1 MVTLPEAHDHIKLP
15 NGVTASLKGRELTLK
30 GPKGELKRTLKE
42 SRVEIAV
49 EKGGVTIRCDLPRRA
64 EKAEL
69 GSFSSHVRN
78 MIFGVQNGYEYKMKT
93 VFAHFPIKT
102 TVKGSVFMIENFL
115 GERSARKATILP
127 GVKVD
132 AKGDQISVTGIDLEK
147 VSQTAANI
155 ETATKVRRR
164 DIRVFQDGIYITQKA
179 A

>member
-1 MVTLPEAHDHIKLP
+1 MVTLPEARDLIKLP
-15 NGVTASLKGRELTLK
+15 DGVKATLKGRSLTLK
-30 GPKGELKRTLKE
+30 GPKGELTRKLKE
-42 SRVEIAV
+42 SRVEVKLESDGIV
-49 EKGGVTIRCDLPRRA
+49 IRCDLPRRA

-69 GSFSSHVRN
+69 GSFASHVRN
-78 MIFGVQNGYEYKMKT
+78 MIHGVQNGYEYRMKT

-102 TVKGSVFMIENFL
+102 TVKGNVLMIENFL
-115 GERSARKATILP
+115 GERAARKADILP

-132 AKGDQISVTGIDLEK
+132 PKGDQITVTGIDLEK

-155 ETATKVRRR
+155 ETATKVRNR

>member
-1 MVTLPEAHDHIKLP
+1 MVTLPETRDRIKVP
-15 NGVTASLKGRELTLK
+15 DGVNARLTGRTLILK
-30 GPKGELKRTLKE
+30 GPKGELQRTLRPN
-42 SRVEIAV
+42 RVELKV
-49 EKGGVTIRCDLPRRA
+49 EGGEIVIRCDMPRRA
-64 EKAEL
+64 EKAEV
-69 GSFSSHVRN
+69 GTFGSHVRN
-78 MIFGVQNGYEYKMKT
+78 MLFGVQNGYEYKLKT

-102 TVKGSVFMIENFL
+102 SVKGNQFVIENFL

-132 AKGDQISVTGIDLEK
+132 VKGDQVSVTGIDLEK

-155 ETATKVRRR
+155 ETATHIRNR